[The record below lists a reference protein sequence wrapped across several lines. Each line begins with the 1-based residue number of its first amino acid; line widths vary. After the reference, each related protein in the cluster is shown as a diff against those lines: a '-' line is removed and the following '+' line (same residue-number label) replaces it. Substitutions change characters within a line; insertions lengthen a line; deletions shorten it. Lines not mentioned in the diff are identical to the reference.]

1 MIVICNK
8 YLRISTTSDR
18 PKYNRLTQYCLSLL
32 WIFVVTVSVF
42 FKETGIML
50 VVVIGLVAIV
60 NIFAFIAESSKDKN
74 LIIGLNDHTFL
85 NHTLIPE

>member
-8 YLRISTTSDR
+8 CLRVSTASDR
-18 PKYNRLTQYCLSLL
+18 PKYNRLTQYFLSLL

-50 VVVIGLVAIV
+50 VVVVGLVAIV
-60 NIFAFIAESSKDKN
+60 NIVAFIAESSKDKN
-74 LIIGLNDHTFL
+74 LIIGLNDHTFFSC
-85 NHTLIPE
+85 TLIPK